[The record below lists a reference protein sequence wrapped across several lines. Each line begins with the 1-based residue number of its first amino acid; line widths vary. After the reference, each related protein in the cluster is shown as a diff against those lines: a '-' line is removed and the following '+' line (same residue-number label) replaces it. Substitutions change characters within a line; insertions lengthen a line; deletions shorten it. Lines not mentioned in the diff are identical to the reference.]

1 MAKKQII
8 PDKDFGRIVLTTRR
22 TARNISM
29 RPKADGLYVTTPPY
43 VNIGPVL
50 KAIEPYR
57 KRLLASFSEIT
68 PQQFTPGYTLQSEC
82 FRLWLAPSPL
92 KQFTVRSSEEGVC
105 ICYPE
110 QADFSSARVQTLLRS
125 AVERALKKKA
135 QEYLPPLIHYWAQE
149 TGLSFRQ
156 LKISKARSRWG
167 SCSSS
172 RDISLSYYLM
182 LLPAHL
188 MDYVILHELAHT
200 REMNHGPEFWRLLD
214 SLTDHRAKALRKE
227 LQTYRPVF

>member
-1 MAKKQII
+1 MFPA
-8 PDKDFGRIVLTTRR
+8 
-22 TARNISM
+22 
-29 RPKADGLYVTTPPY
+29 
-43 VNIGPVL
+43 
-50 KAIEPYR
+50 
-57 KRLLASFSEIT
+57 LAGSFSPEAVYG
-68 PQQFTPGYTLQSEC
+68 PFVGGGGMYLLSRAGRFLVGQGANLVAQCRREGLE
-82 FRLWLAPSPL
+82 
-92 KQFTVRSSEEGVC
+92 EEGPG
-105 ICYPE
+105 IFASSYSLLGSGNGTFFPSAE
-110 QADFSSARVQTLLRS
+110 DFEGSL
-125 AVERALKKKA
+125 AL
-135 QEYLPPLIHYWAQE
+135 
-149 TGLSFRQ
+149 
-156 LKISKARSRWG
+156 G